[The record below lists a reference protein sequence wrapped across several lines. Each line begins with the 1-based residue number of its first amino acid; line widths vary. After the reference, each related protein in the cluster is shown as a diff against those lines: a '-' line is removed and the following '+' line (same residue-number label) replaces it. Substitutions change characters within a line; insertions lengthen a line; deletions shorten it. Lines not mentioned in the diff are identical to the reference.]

1 MTEKRQEKESTISP
15 WRVRDYRSWFV
26 ADTASA
32 LGTTIGGFAF
42 TLVAYA
48 VSHDVTTAGMVG
60 TVFALCEG
68 LGTLPGGHL
77 SDRID
82 RKKLMIVFGLISAAT
97 LCVMTLALV
106 AKMMSAPLLFL
117 FAIVRGLTSGVF
129 SNVSN
134 IILPQIVT
142 GNQLVQAYSANES
155 RDACIQLFSKPLSGF
170 LYGLGPEIPFLISAV
185 LYALMSVATPLIRS
199 DLRPKND
206 ASPSDSDDST
216 KKTPRNHIDGSSS
229 HSSLIEGFAWY
240 TRWPQA
246 VSVFGSVLLLNCV
259 LTLMVS
265 IVILNQQML
274 NIPGWQIGLISTGS
288 GVGLLSGSFLTTP
301 LANRLTGGRTVQVS
315 FIIIMVGCALQP
327 LTQNTYLLAGCMAI
341 MNLMVV
347 PANSVLGAYASLII
361 PNDLRGRV
369 FSVFSLFNI
378 TLASL
383 ASGIA
388 GIMLSSLGYMIAAA
402 TTAAIMTGTVLLAF
416 MSNGIRE
423 IPDKAAFSNLEP
435 WR

>member
-1 MTEKRQEKESTISP
+1 
-15 WRVRDYRSWFV
+15 
-26 ADTASA
+26 
-32 LGTTIGGFAF
+32 
-42 TLVAYA
+42 
-48 VSHDVTTAGMVG
+48 
-60 TVFALCEG
+60 
-68 LGTLPGGHL
+68 
-77 SDRID
+77 
-82 RKKLMIVFGLISAAT
+82 
-97 LCVMTLALV
+97 
-106 AKMMSAPLLFL
+106 
-117 FAIVRGLTSGVF
+117 
-129 SNVSN
+129 
-134 IILPQIVT
+134 
-142 GNQLVQAYSANES
+142 
-155 RDACIQLFSKPLSGF
+155 
-170 LYGLGPEIPFLISAV
+170 
-185 LYALMSVATPLIRS
+185 
-199 DLRPKND
+199 
-206 ASPSDSDDST
+206 
-216 KKTPRNHIDGSSS
+216 
-229 HSSLIEGFAWY
+229 
-240 TRWPQA
+240 
-246 VSVFGSVLLLNCV
+246 
-259 LTLMVS
+259 MVS

-327 LTQNTYLLAGCMAI
+327 FTQNTYLLAGCMAI

-347 PANSVLGAYASLII
+347 PANSVLGDYASLII

>member
-216 KKTPRNHIDGSSS
+216 KKNTTKPHWRQFIAFIVDRRLCMVHAMATSSIRIQQCALVELCPHPDGQHCDSESTDAE
-229 HSSLIEGFAWY
+229 HSRLADWAHLNRKRCRTAERVVSDHSPCQPSDGRQNSTSLLHHHHGRMRFTAIHPEY
-240 TRWPQA
+240 
-246 VSVFGSVLLLNCV
+246 
-259 LTLMVS
+259 
-265 IVILNQQML
+265 
-274 NIPGWQIGLISTGS
+274 ISTGRMHGDHES
-288 GVGLLSGSFLTTP
+288 H
-301 LANRLTGGRTVQVS
+301 GRSRQ
-315 FIIIMVGCALQP
+315 FRPWC
-327 LTQNTYLLAGCMAI
+327 
-341 MNLMVV
+341 
-347 PANSVLGAYASLII
+347 
-361 PNDLRGRV
+361 LRV
-369 FSVFSLFNI
+369 ADHS
-378 TLASL
+378 
-383 ASGIA
+383 
-388 GIMLSSLGYMIAAA
+388 
-402 TTAAIMTGTVLLAF
+402 
-416 MSNGIRE
+416 E
-423 IPDKAAFSNLEP
+423 
-435 WR
+435 

>member
-1 MTEKRQEKESTISP
+1 
-15 WRVRDYRSWFV
+15 
-26 ADTASA
+26 
-32 LGTTIGGFAF
+32 
-42 TLVAYA
+42 
-48 VSHDVTTAGMVG
+48 MVG

-82 RKKLMIVFGLISAAT
+82 RKKLMIVFGLISAVT
-97 LCVMTLALV
+97 LCVMTSALV

-216 KKTPRNHIDGSSS
+216 KKTPRNHIGGSSS

-246 VSVFGSVLLLNCV
+246 VSVFS
-259 LTLMVS
+259 S
-265 IVILNQQML
+265 VILNQQML

-327 LTQNTYLLAGCMAI
+327 FTQNTYLLAGCMAI